1 MVDLIVSRVEEVLAQ
16 AVESN
21 VVSIEVVA
29 QTVVDIGDVVFNVY
43 LFVDG
48 RF

>member
-1 MVDLIVSRVEEVLAQ
+1 MDLVVSRVEEVLAQ

-21 VVSIEVVA
+21 VVSVEVVA
-29 QTVVDIGDVVFNVY
+29 QTVVDIGDVVFDVY
-43 LFVDG
+43 LFIDG